1 MTVHLKKLSV
11 GSESIDSMRQWQSQR
26 VKAGLPLIHPTR
38 NRPRRREE
46 LLDGGSIYWIIK
58 GQMQARQKVDDLIE
72 LAGPD
77 GIIRCGI
84 VLNPV
89 IIPVWSRK
97 ERIFQGWRYL
107 EVENAPEDMPV
118 DQQDGEALPAEMASE
133 LRDLGLL

>member
-11 GSESIDSMRQWQSQR
+11 GSESVESMRQWQSQR
-26 VKAGLPLIHPTR
+26 VKAGLPLIHATR

-58 GQMQARQKVDDLIE
+58 GQMQARQQIDDLIE
-72 LAGPD
+72 LTGPD

>member
-1 MTVHLKKLSV
+1 MAIAKS
-11 GSESIDSMRQWQSQR
+11 
-26 VKAGLPLIHPTR
+26 KAGLPLIHPTR

-58 GQMQARQKVDDLIE
+58 GQMQARQKIDDLIE
-72 LAGPD
+72 LTGPD

>member
-11 GSESIDSMRQWQSQR
+11 GSESVESMRQWQSQR
-26 VKAGLPLIHPTR
+26 VEAGLPLIHPTR

-58 GQMQARQKVDDLIE
+58 GQMQARQQIDDLIE
-72 LAGPD
+72 LTGPD
-77 GIIRCGI
+77 GIVRCGI
-84 VLNPV
+84 VLNPI